1 MVLMLSPSYLVCQGG
16 QSHRTQ
22 YMILRL
28 AIGKRG
34 FNLSIIKHITVT
46 ADHSKPS
53 EAEYQQIPG
62 VISTY

>member
-1 MVLMLSPSYLVCQGG
+1 MVLMLSPSYLAVRRG

-28 AIGKRG
+28 AIGSVE

-46 ADHSKPS
+46 ADHSNPLK
-53 EAEYQQIPG
+53 AEYQQIPG